1 MIYTMERFVT
11 MVRIITDSA
20 ADFEPAELERLTVT
34 CIPLTVMFGEQEYHE
49 NIDLSKERF
58 YELLLSNEELPKTA
72 QASPEILLN
81 LFTDAMEAGEE
92 AVYITLSSALS
103 GTYQNACMI
112 RDMAGG
118 KGLHVVDSL
127 HATGGQ
133 RLLVEHAVKL
143 RDEGK
148 SASEIVEAVKFLQG
162 RIVLYACIDTLEYL
176 YKGGRISHTAYTIG
190 SLAQIKPIITVNTA
204 GQVDVPGKTMGM
216 RKGMVYLCKRL
227 DLKPMD
233 PAFPLYVMYTNKRY
247 VAEELADRLRAQGL
261 EIPDERIIAVGAA
274 IGSHVGP
281 EACGLVYV
289 GAEAR

>member
-1 MIYTMERFVT
+1 

-20 ADFEPAELERLTVT
+20 ADFEPAELEQLNVT
-34 CIPLTVMFGEQEYHE
+34 CIPLTVMFGDQEYHE
-49 NIDLSKERF
+49 NMDLSKERF
-58 YELLLSNEELPKTA
+58 YELLLSSETLPKTA

-81 LFTDAMEAGEE
+81 LFTDAMEAGDE
-92 AVYITLSSALS
+92 AIYITLSSALS

-112 RDMAGG
+112 RDMTGG
-118 KGLHVVDSL
+118 KGLYVLDSL
-127 HATGGQ
+127 NATGGQ
-133 RLLVEHAVKL
+133 RLLVQHAVKL

-148 SASEIVEAVKFLQG
+148 SAAEIVEEVSALRS

-190 SLAQIKPIITVNTA
+190 TLAQIKPIITVNAA
-204 GQVDVPGKTMGM
+204 GQVDVPGKMMGM
-216 RKGMVYLCKRL
+216 RKGMAHLCKRVEQKQP
-227 DLKPMD
+227 DA
-233 PAFPLYVMYTNKRY
+233 AFPFYVMYTNNRSVGK
-247 VAEELADRLRAQGL
+247 VLADRLRTQGL

-289 GAEAR
+289 GA